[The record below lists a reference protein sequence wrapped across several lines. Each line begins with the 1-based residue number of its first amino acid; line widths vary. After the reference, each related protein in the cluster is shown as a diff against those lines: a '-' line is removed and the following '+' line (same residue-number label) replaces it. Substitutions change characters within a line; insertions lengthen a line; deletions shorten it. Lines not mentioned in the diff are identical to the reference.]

1 MIIYCTRKLETFIP
15 VLKKT
20 TEIIENYWL
29 AQILSIGGKKSIIF
43 IEKKT
48 LYCVMIIN
56 IQKKNF
62 PNIKEIFLR
71 EFTDQLVADRIIC
84 SEMAM
89 QKIVNDCSELLFYE
103 TNNDQK
109 TLGTLRDNIL
119 HLKSY
124 IEDKPDK
131 IFAAKIFVRESINNI
146 LLGSRKYAKSRQLM
160 DIEIG
165 DLKM

>member
-1 MIIYCTRKLETFIP
+1 
-15 VLKKT
+15 
-20 TEIIENYWL
+20 
-29 AQILSIGGKKSIIF
+29 
-43 IEKKT
+43 
-48 LYCVMIIN
+48 MIIN